1 MGTMGSTVFI
11 RTVPTTGHSRIGR
24 RHGAVDRPLPDNW
37 RNTVKAPAEHQQRL
51 LTLQGIDRDIARTK
65 YQRDHLPQIAS
76 IQELTARAKDLHRSG
91 VRAATKLADQKR
103 IAQVTEGDMR
113 RVQARLEVQRGRL
126 AAGKGKAKELTAIQ
140 HEVEKLVDRETELA
154 EKLRVERGEI
164 EATER
169 IVRSVKTQGQG
180 MLADIKD
187 LETRKN
193 REMQTLNARIQG
205 LEAQR
210 SETAAGLDDELLTE
224 YEYLRDR
231 SGGLGVIGVRGR
243 CVVDS
248 SLQFS
253 AAEWERIVQSPADE
267 VFISEDHDVIV
278 VRLGECD

>member
-1 MGTMGSTVFI
+1 M
-11 RTVPTTGHSRIGR
+11 
-24 RHGAVDRPLPDNW
+24 
-37 RNTVKAPAEHQQRL
+37 KAPAEHQQRL
-51 LTLQGIDRDIARTK
+51 LTLQGIDRDIARTV

-126 AAGKGKAKELTAIQ
+126 AAGQGKAKELTAIQ
-140 HEVEKLVDRETELA
+140 HEVDKLVERELELGEKLAA
-154 EKLRVERGEI
+154 EKAEI
-164 EATER
+164 AATDK

-180 MLADIKD
+180 LLADIKE
-187 LETRKN
+187 LETRKT
-193 REMQTLNARIQG
+193 REMQTLNARLQG
-205 LEAQR
+205 LQAKRDE
-210 SETAAGLDDELLTE
+210 AAGDIDRELMEE

-231 SGGLGVIGVRGR
+231 SGGVGVVGVRGR

-253 AAEWERIVQSPADE
+253 AAEWERIVQAPADK
-267 VFISEDHDVIV
+267 VFISDDHDVIV
-278 VRLGECD
+278 VRLGDSN